1 VQEQNVEVIS
11 KAPFKPW
18 TRKKDFSIFL
28 YFWVENMNSKVKKE
42 NSIRKKIRKP
52 RERKSKT

>member
-1 VQEQNVEVIS
+1 VQEQNVGAKHLYLLDTE
-11 KAPFKPW
+11 
-18 TRKKDFSIFL
+18 KDFSIFI

-42 NSIRKKIRKP
+42 ISIRKKIRKP